1 MARLEEI
8 TVGCTAKGIAGSEP
22 VSIVAVQ
29 WYGSNVLEITY
40 KDSRG
45 IPGTTLLYRESE
57 PGIEVLAN
65 NLPWSFDASGAQMK
79 LASEAYRISLAHLFD
94 PYLAVHTS
102 SVEPLP
108 HQISAVYQE
117 MLPKLPLRYVLA
129 DDPGAG
135 KTIMTGL
142 FIKELIARGD
152 LKRCLIVS
160 PGSLAEQWQDE
171 LYQKFHLRFEILT
184 NDRMESAVSGNVFT
198 EVDRCICRL
207 DKLARNEELQEK
219 LKVSE
224 WDLIVCDE
232 AHKMSATIWSGE
244 VKTTKRFQ
252 LGRLLSNITRNFLLL
267 TATPHNGKE
276 DDFHLFLSLVDPD
289 RFEGTHGNT
298 QQAVDVS
305 DVMRRLV
312 KEELLKFDGKPL
324 FPERIAYTVNYDL
337 SPQEATLYQAVTE
350 YVQEE
355 FNRADNLNNERK
367 TTVGF
372 ALTILQRRL
381 ASSPEAIYQ
390 SLKRRRERL
399 EHRLAEERLG
409 KRAAEYSAPIDDYDD
424 DDLPADEQE
433 EMEEKVVDHASAAAT
448 IAELEAEIRTLKNL
462 EKMANDVR
470 VSGIDRKW
478 DELSHLL
485 QDNKEMFGEEGQR
498 EKLIIFTEH
507 KDTLNYLTEKIRSLL
522 GNSEAVVTISGG
534 MLREERRKVE
544 QLFKQD
550 VGVRVLIA
558 TDAAGEGINL
568 QRAHLMINYDLPWN
582 PNRLEQRFGRIHR
595 IGQTEVCHLW
605 NLVASETRE
614 GFVFQR
620 LFAKLEEERS
630 ALGGKVF
637 DILGKMSFDNRS
649 LRDLLIEAVRYGND
663 PEVRAKLNKV
673 VDSSMDPEVF
683 RRMIAESALTD
694 DVMDVNV
701 VNAIR
706 EDMDRIEAHKL
717 QPHFI
722 EAFFIEA
729 FKSLGGK
736 IRKREEGRY
745 EITSVPYAIRN
756 RDMQI
761 GFGETVLNRYE
772 RVCFDKQ
779 YCIIPGLAQADLICP
794 GHPLLEATIDLVREK
809 NVDVMKR
816 GAVFIDDSDFSEE
829 AKLLFYI
836 EDAVQDGVLLKDG
849 TRRTISKHIHFVE
862 IQENGTASGAGYA
875 PYLDYRDATDE
886 EFAAISKW
894 MKTQDWLC
902 RDVEGIAKGYAIE
915 HLIPGHFS
923 EVKKRK
929 EAMIAKTSK
938 AVKDRLTTEIQ
949 YWDYRAGELA
959 QKEAAGKANA
969 RLNSQLAHRR
979 AEDLES
985 RMQKRLADLEKER
998 MISPMPPVI
1007 TGGAL
1012 VIPKGL
1018 LHKLMTP
1025 AEPKLFSQGDRQA
1038 VEYAAMD
1045 AVIQIERGFGFQ
1057 PKDVSAVK
1065 CGYDVESF
1073 VPEKMRSRME
1083 AYALRMIEVKGRTK
1097 GATTVTI
1104 SKNEILTALN
1114 KPDEFILA
1122 IVEVDGK
1129 NTKTVYLRRPPFRS
1143 PGFAETSVNY
1153 DIQDLINNS
1162 EILFEQ

>member
-1 MARLEEI
+1 MAKLEEI
-8 TVGCTAKGIAGSEP
+8 TVGSSVLGIAGNEP

-29 WYGSNVLEITY
+29 WYGTNVIEITY
-40 KDSRG
+40 KNSKG
-45 IPGTTLLYRESE
+45 VPGTQLLYRDDEGS
-57 PGIEVLAN
+57 IIVQDN
-65 NLPWSFDASGAQMK
+65 SLPWSFDADGGQMR

-117 MLPKLPLRYVLA
+117 MLPRLPLRYVLA

-171 LYQKFHLRFEILT
+171 LFQKFHLRFEILT
-184 NDRMESAVSGNVFT
+184 NDRMESAASGNIFT
-198 EVDRCICRL
+198 EVDLCICRL
-207 DKLARNEELQEK
+207 DKLARNDSLQEK

-232 AHKMSATIWSGE
+232 AHKMSATIWGGE
-244 VKTTKRFQ
+244 VKYTKRFQ

-276 DDFHLFLSLVDPD
+276 DDFHLFLSLIDPE

-324 FPERIAYTVNYDL
+324 FPERSAYTVNYDL
-337 SPQEATLYQAVTE
+337 SPLEAQLYTAVTE

-355 FNRADNLNNERK
+355 FNRADKLNNERK

-390 SLKRRRERL
+390 SLRRRRERL

-409 KRAAEYSAPIDDYDD
+409 KRAADYADLGDDFDEDDFAPE
-424 DDLPADEQE
+424 EQE
-433 EMEEKVVDHASAAAT
+433 ELEEKVVDHASAAAT
-448 IAELEAEIRTLKNL
+448 IAELEAEIRTLKRL
-462 EKMANDVR
+462 EAMANKVR

-478 DELSHLL
+478 EELSLLL
-485 QDNKEMFGEEGQR
+485 QDNESMFSADGQR

-522 GNSEAVVTISGG
+522 GSDEAVVTIHGG
-534 MLREERRKVE
+534 MVRDERRKVE
-544 QLFKQD
+544 ELFKQD
-550 VGVRVLIA
+550 KGVRILIA

-605 NLVASETRE
+605 NLVAQETRE

-620 LFAKLEEERS
+620 LFQKLEEERQ

-637 DILGKMSFDNRS
+637 DILGKMTFDNKS

-663 PEVRAKLNKV
+663 SKVKDRLNQV
-673 VDSSMDPEVF
+673 VDSSLDQGALRKLIEE
-683 RRMIAESALTD
+683 RALTD
-694 DVMDVNV
+694 DVMDVHAV
-701 VNAIR
+701 MEIK
-706 EDMDRIEAHKL
+706 EDIERIEAHKL

-722 EAFFIEA
+722 EAFFVEA
-729 FKSLGGK
+729 FRSVGGK
-736 IRKREEGRY
+736 IRQRESGRY
-745 EITSVPYAIRN
+745 EITSVPYAVRN

-761 GFGETVLNRYE
+761 GYGEPVLHRYE
-772 RVCFDKQ
+772 RVCFDKI
-779 YCIIPGLAQADLICP
+779 YCNVQGQPPAALICP
-794 GHPLLEATIDLVREK
+794 GHPLLEATIDLVRER

-816 GAVFIDDSDFSEE
+816 GAIFVDDNDYSQD
-829 AKLLFYI
+829 ARLLFYI
-836 EDAVQDGVLLKDG
+836 EDAVQDGIILKDG
-849 TRRTISKHIHFVE
+849 NRRTVSKHIHFVE
-862 IQENGTASGAGYA
+862 IKEDGTASNAGYA
-875 PYLDYRDATDE
+875 PYLDYRAAEDAE
-886 EFAAISKW
+886 YAAVR
-894 MKTQDWLC
+894 DWLKNQQWLC
-902 RDVEGIAKGYAIE
+902 SGVEDRAKGYAIE
-915 HLIPGHFS
+915 QLIPSHFA
-923 EVKKRK
+923 EVKNRK
-929 EAMIAKTSK
+929 ETMLNKTAK
-938 AVKDRLTTEIQ
+938 AVKDRMTAEIQ
-949 YWDYRAGELA
+949 YWDYRSIELQ
-959 QKEAAGKANA
+959 QKEAAGKVNA
-969 RLNSQLAHRR
+969 KLNSRLAARR
-979 AEDLES
+979 AEELES
-985 RMQKRLADLEKER
+985 RMQARLAEIEKER
-998 MISPMPPVI
+998 RISPMPPVI
-1007 TGGAL
+1007 SGGAL
-1012 VIPKGL
+1012 IIPKGL
-1018 LHKLMTP
+1018 LHRLMGTS
-1025 AEPKLFSQGDRQA
+1025 EPSLFGQDDRQSI
-1038 VEYAAMD
+1038 EYAAMN
-1045 AVIQIERGFGFQ
+1045 AVMQIETQLGYR
-1057 PKDVSAVK
+1057 PKDVSAAK

-1073 VPEKMRSRME
+1073 IPEDMRRRLE
-1083 AYALRMIEVKGRTK
+1083 AYRLRFIEVKGRAK
-1097 GATTVTI
+1097 GATTVTV

-1114 KPDEFILA
+1114 KQDEFILA
-1122 IVEVDGK
+1122 IVEVDGQNTHTIYLKHPFK
-1129 NTKTVYLRRPPFRS
+1129 NAPDFT
-1143 PGFAETSVNY
+1143 ATSVNY
-1153 DIQDLINNS
+1153 DIQDLIAES
-1162 EILFEQ
+1162 EVLYQK